1 MTEPTPSFSMN
12 QPLFHIGLSAW
23 IIQDGNYPDFEEGSI
38 SRFALEF
45 YSERG
50 FETAEPNHETPGLV
64 HLRDAHYAAR
74 GVVRFSAQDVWVV
87 DFGEV
92 MAYRKGAAPRGI
104 GVGDE
109 VTGDLYL
116 GIDPFFYFEKF
127 FRIPG
132 IPALIYEWRIGG
144 IKVET
149 APFVE
154 STDQLG
160 GKVLVRDP
168 SKRARVPVSRT
179 DAWKDDGGNG
189 DYVLHCRRTLPGAF
203 RCLGEGDQ

>member
-1 MTEPTPSFSMN
+1 MHQPT
-12 QPLFHIGLSAW
+12 LHIGLSAW
-23 IIQDGNYPDFEEGSI
+23 IIQDGNYPDFEQGGT

-50 FETAEPNHETPGLV
+50 MQIAAPNHATTGLV
-64 HLRDAHYAAR
+64 HCRDAHYAAR
-74 GVVRFSAQDVWVV
+74 GVVRYSTEDVWIV

-92 MAYRKGAAPRGI
+92 MAYCKGAVPRGI
-104 GVGDE
+104 GVGDT

-132 IPALIYEWRIGG
+132 IPAIIYEWRIDG
-144 IKVET
+144 IEMET

-154 STDQLG
+154 STDHPG
-160 GKVLVRDP
+160 GKVLVRDHT
-168 SKRARVPVSRT
+168 KRARVPVTKT

-189 DYVLHCRRTLPGAF
+189 DYVLRCQRTSLGAS
-203 RCLGEGDQ
+203 RHINASDA